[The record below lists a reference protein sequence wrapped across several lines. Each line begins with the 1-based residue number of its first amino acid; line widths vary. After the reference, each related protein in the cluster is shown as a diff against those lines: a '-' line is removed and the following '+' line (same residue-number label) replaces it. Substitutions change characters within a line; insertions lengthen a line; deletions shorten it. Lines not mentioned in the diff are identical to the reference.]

1 MQITFKILLDK
12 RYIKKNETFGLKL
25 RIYQDRDYKDCS
37 LGINVHMKDWNE
49 QLQMVCFSNVNHQIY
64 NTKLARIKAKVY
76 KCILFNEDEDVII
89 TPSEI
94 IDQIKRIDKR
104 RTVALKPD
112 ILKYGREHVIKLQSA
127 GNIGNSICY
136 SCAINKL
143 QSFAKK
149 DKLLFEEVNYKFL
162 EDFNN
167 KLLPD
172 GIKVNSIFIVP

>member
-37 LGINVHMKDWNE
+37 LGINVHMMDWNE
-49 QLQMVCFSNVNHQIY
+49 QLQMVSFSNVNHQIY
-64 NTKLARIKAKVY
+64 NTKLTRIKAKVY

-112 ILKYGREHVIKLQSA
+112 ILKYGREHV
-127 GNIGNSICY
+127 
-136 SCAINKL
+136 
-143 QSFAKK
+143 
-149 DKLLFEEVNYKFL
+149 
-162 EDFNN
+162 
-167 KLLPD
+167 
-172 GIKVNSIFIVP
+172 